1 MEHFDKKAIDLKVK
15 EGLPFNHHW
24 HNQFHLEMPFGL
36 INDPNGLTK
45 LGDTYHIFF
54 QWNPL
59 GVVHK
64 NKCWAHTTT
73 KDFINYTTPE
83 LSLWPTDVHDK
94 DGCYS
99 GCGLTENGTV
109 RVLYTCNSKDPNNIR
124 TSAQRFGTLLGDGH
138 VEKDDIIIPDN
149 PSGYTAHF
157 RDPNVFT
164 VDGVRYLVIGV
175 QRKNETGT
183 ALVYREAGEGDQW
196 DLLGELKTDYKKFGY
211 MWECPGLVKFD
222 DDYWALIFSPQGLE
236 EEEFQYQNIF
246 QAGYIAGR
254 LSLDSLELIHG
265 KFEELDKGFDFY
277 APQVFNGLD
286 KNIMLGWMGM
296 PDKDDEY
303 PTGDEGWK
311 FSLTMPRMLTL
322 KQGRIFSQ
330 PAEEM
335 KELRKDSI
343 DINDSAATAI
353 TKQLSAGSESDL
365 KFKLNDAKQI
375 SLTLKYGDEQ
385 TDITFDKKTQA
396 VTIDRSGMKL
406 GGRGKRRFKVYADKT
421 FNVQLF
427 VDRTAIEVFFQD
439 GEQAASFFV
448 FPKEDVKPE
457 LIISSDAPVE
467 IKGKIYELGAFN
479 FE

>member
-1 MEHFDKKAIDLKVK
+1 MEHFDKKSIDLRVK

-64 NKCWAHTTT
+64 NKCWAHTST

-109 RVLYTCNSKDPNNIR
+109 RVLYTCNSKDENNIR
-124 TSAQRFGTLLGDGH
+124 TSAQRFGTLVNDGH
-138 VEKDDIIIPDN
+138 VEKDEIIVPDN
-149 PSGYTAHF
+149 PEGYTAHF
-157 RDPNVFT
+157 RDPNVFEYN
-164 VDGVRYLVIGV
+164 GVRHFVIGV

-183 ALVYREAGEGDQW
+183 ALVYREEFENHW
-196 DLLGELKTDYKKFGY
+196 KNLGELKTDYKNFGY

-236 EEEFQYQNIF
+236 EEEYQYQNIF

-254 LSLDSLELIHG
+254 LSLDSMEMIHG

-277 APQVFNGLD
+277 APQVFSGVEG
-286 KNIMLGWMGM
+286 NILLGWMGM

-311 FSLTMPRMLTL
+311 FSLTMPRVLKL
-322 KQGRIFSQ
+322 KQGHIYSK
-330 PAEEM
+330 PA
-335 KELRKDSI
+335 KELKDLRKSHVEI
-343 DINDSAATAI
+343 EEKSTTLIR
-353 TKQLSAGSESDL
+353 KQLSAGSESKL
-365 KFKLNDAKQI
+365 KFKLGEAKQI
-375 SLTLKYGDEQ
+375 SLTLKYGEEQ
-385 TDITFDKKTQA
+385 TDITFNKPSQS

-406 GGRGKRRFKVYADKT
+406 GGRSKRKFKVYADSKLK
-421 FNVQLF
+421 VQLF

-439 GEQAASFFV
+439 GEQVASFFV
-448 FPKEDVKPE
+448 FPKEDIKPE
-457 LIISSDAPVE
+457 LIISSDAAVE
-467 IKGKIYELGAFN
+467 VEGKIYELGAFN
-479 FE
+479 FA

>member
-1 MEHFDKKAIDLKVK
+1 MEHFDKKSIDLRVK

-64 NKCWAHTTT
+64 NKCWAHTST

-109 RVLYTCNSKDPNNIR
+109 RVLYTCNSKDENNIR
-124 TSAQRFGTLLGDGH
+124 TSAQRFGTLVNDGH
-138 VEKDDIIIPDN
+138 VEKDEIIVPDN
-149 PSGYTAHF
+149 PEGYTAHF
-157 RDPNVFT
+157 RDPNVFEYN
-164 VDGVRYLVIGV
+164 GVRHFVIGV

-183 ALVYREAGEGDQW
+183 ALVYREEFENHW
-196 DLLGELKTDYKKFGY
+196 KNLGELKTDYKNFGY

-236 EEEFQYQNIF
+236 EEEYQYQNIF

-254 LSLDSLELIHG
+254 LSLDSMEMLHG

-277 APQVFNGLD
+277 APQVFSGVEG
-286 KNIMLGWMGM
+286 NILLGWMGM

-311 FSLTMPRMLTL
+311 FSLTMPRVLKL
-322 KQGRIFSQ
+322 KQGHIYSK
-330 PAEEM
+330 PA
-335 KELRKDSI
+335 KELKDLRKSHI
-343 DINDSAATAI
+343 EIEEKSTTLI
-353 TKQLSAGSESDL
+353 RKQLSAGSESKL
-365 KFKLNDAKQI
+365 KFKLGEAKQI
-375 SLTLKYGDEQ
+375 SLTLKYGEEQ
-385 TDITFDKKTQA
+385 TDITFNKPSQS

-406 GGRGKRRFKVYADKT
+406 GGRGKRKFKVYADSKLK
-421 FNVQLF
+421 VQLF

-439 GEQAASFFV
+439 GEQVASFFV
-448 FPKEDVKPE
+448 FPKEDIKPE
-457 LIISSDAPVE
+457 LIISSDAVVE
-467 IKGKIYELGAFN
+467 VEGKIYELGAFN
-479 FE
+479 FA

>member
-1 MEHFDKKAIDLKVK
+1 MEHFDKKSIDLRVK

-64 NKCWAHTTT
+64 NKCWAHTST

-83 LSLWPTDVHDK
+83 LSLWSTDVHDK

-109 RVLYTCNSKDPNNIR
+109 RVLYTCNSKDENNIR
-124 TSAQRFGTLLGDGH
+124 TSAQRFGTLVNDGH
-138 VEKDDIIIPDN
+138 VEKDEIIVPDN
-149 PSGYTAHF
+149 PEGYTAHF
-157 RDPNVFT
+157 RDPNVFEYN
-164 VDGVRYLVIGV
+164 GVRHFVIGV

-183 ALVYREAGEGDQW
+183 ALVYREEFENHW
-196 DLLGELKTDYKKFGY
+196 KNLGELKTDYKNFGY

-236 EEEFQYQNIF
+236 EEEYQYQNIF

-254 LSLDSLELIHG
+254 LSLDSMEMIHG

-277 APQVFNGLD
+277 APQVFSGVEG
-286 KNIMLGWMGM
+286 NILLGWMGM

-311 FSLTMPRMLTL
+311 FSLTMPRVLKL
-322 KQGRIFSQ
+322 KQGHIYSK
-330 PAEEM
+330 PA
-335 KELRKDSI
+335 KELKDLRKSHI
-343 DINDSAATAI
+343 EIEEKSTTLI
-353 TKQLSAGSESDL
+353 RKQLSAGSESKL
-365 KFKLNDAKQI
+365 KFKLGEAKQI
-375 SLTLKYGDEQ
+375 SLTLKYGEEQ
-385 TDITFDKKTQA
+385 TDITFNKPSQS

-406 GGRGKRRFKVYADKT
+406 GGRGKRKFKVYADSKLK
-421 FNVQLF
+421 VQLF

-439 GEQAASFFV
+439 GEQVASFFV
-448 FPKEDVKPE
+448 FPKEDIKPE
-457 LIISSDAPVE
+457 LIISSDSAVE
-467 IKGKIYELGAFN
+467 VEGKIYELGAFN
-479 FE
+479 FA